1 MESSEEITCQKEET
15 DQREE
20 NGFLSQKRCFFS
32 VKNGEKEQK
41 KLKKKEVKSQFW
53 IEMGIISSKNPE
65 NERDQYFQNG
75 EVIQEHGSSVF
86 PKV

>member
-1 MESSEEITCQKEET
+1 
-15 DQREE
+15 
-20 NGFLSQKRCFFS
+20 
-32 VKNGEKEQK
+32 
-41 KLKKKEVKSQFW
+41 
-53 IEMGIISSKNPE
+53 MGIISSKNPE